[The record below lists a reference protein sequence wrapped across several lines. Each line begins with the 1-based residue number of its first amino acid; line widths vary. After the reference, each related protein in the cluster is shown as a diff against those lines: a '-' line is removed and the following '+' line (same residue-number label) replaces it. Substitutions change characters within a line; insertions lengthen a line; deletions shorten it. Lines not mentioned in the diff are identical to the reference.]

1 MNIDLI
7 NTLRRRPAENGRA
20 DSELEEKLRSF
31 LQAMLVGIR
40 RHRETPLLA
49 GFDSR
54 GIVDSALQNCSTS
67 DPQVILGHLQ
77 DSETVNAVFNLLVKR
92 ALIDD
97 LDRPEASICL
107 ARGEQSNAAP
117 AIARQRPNE
126 KAPHPLTVWLE
137 QFYAVMSEVH
147 PRALEIVALRVESY
161 TNREIAQRL
170 ESTPRLVRRIVHDM
184 QQAWQSAVE
193 KE

>member
-1 MNIDLI
+1 MNTDLI
-7 NTLRRRPAENGRA
+7 NAVRRPSAGNGLSDA
-20 DSELEEKLRSF
+20 DLEEKLRSF
-31 LQAMLVGIR
+31 LQDVLAGIR

-54 GIVDSALQNCSTS
+54 GIVDTALQKFSTS
-67 DPQVILGHLQ
+67 APQVDLEYLQ
-77 DSETVNAVFNLLVKR
+77 DSETVNAVFNLLIKR
-92 ALIDD
+92 ALVDD
-97 LDRPEASICL
+97 LDHPKLRLCL
-107 ARGEQSNAAP
+107 PDREQSNGAP
-117 AIARQRPNE
+117 ATARQQRDG
-126 KAPHPLTVWLE
+126 KASHPLTVWLE

-147 PRALEIVALRVESY
+147 PRALEIIALRVEGCG
-161 TNREIAQRL
+161 NHEVAQRL